1 MGWGEFGFPA
11 GTSRSCSQE
20 QDAEMGLRRLLLAEH
35 TRALRQVLE
44 PCWSLELSESPEP
57 ALSLPRPS
65 EAAALS
71 QSSSLP
77 FHTDFLGTP
86 AWPSQQ
92 TPAGAWLPPRP
103 AGFGPKTISL
113 WFLRSCFP
121 PGWGFED
128 RSLVL
133 RTNWRF
139 HLRSR
144 SIPRD
149 PLQHTAIMWRKLGEG
164 EQE

>member
-1 MGWGEFGFPA
+1 MRSGNAGWGEFGFPA
-11 GTSRSCSQE
+11 GTSRSCSRE
-20 QDAEMGLRRLLLAEH
+20 QDVEMGLRRLLLAEH
-35 TRALRQVLE
+35 TRVLRQLLE

-92 TPAGAWLPPRP
+92 TPAGAWLLPRP
-103 AGFGPKTISL
+103 AGFGPKTD
-113 WFLRSCFP
+113 F
-121 PGWGFED
+121 
-128 RSLVL
+128 SLVL
-133 RTNWRF
+133 ALLLPSW
-139 HLRSR
+139 
-144 SIPRD
+144 
-149 PLQHTAIMWRKLGEG
+149 LGL
-164 EQE
+164 